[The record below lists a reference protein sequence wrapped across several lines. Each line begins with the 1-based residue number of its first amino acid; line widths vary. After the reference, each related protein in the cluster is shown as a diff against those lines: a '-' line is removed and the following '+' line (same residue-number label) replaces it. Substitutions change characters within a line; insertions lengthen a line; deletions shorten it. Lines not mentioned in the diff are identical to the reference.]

1 MKKPTK
7 TLDEKRKAI
16 SRMATPPSQNKITEL
31 EQRAHHFETKYTEAQ
46 KRIRELERE
55 NQELRSG
62 IS

>member
-1 MKKPTK
+1 MKPK
-7 TLDEKRKAI
+7 TPEQKRLAI
-16 SRMATPPSQNKITEL
+16 KRMATPPAQNKITEL